1 MASRRVGTAVQPGVQ
16 NQLARLFGA
25 SSREARKTQRTP
37 VQWKATLRKVLR
49 ELDQYIRA
57 NIDTDEL
64 HHSIIAT
71 GFLAANESLKQDDF
85 WPGYTEGVTRVLV
98 ALLGDCPD
106 HRRRKAGKKSM
117 DHYRLN
123 LHRSVHYTRD
133 AEQRFRTLI
142 AAGVF
147 GLPDLSVAPRDVL
160 MEFREQFGSKPT
172 HRQFM
177 RWYKKHFPADYTAV
191 FS

>member
-1 MASRRVGTAVQPGVQ
+1 
-16 NQLARLFGA
+16 
-25 SSREARKTQRTP
+25 
-37 VQWKATLRKVLR
+37 
-49 ELDQYIRA
+49 
-57 NIDTDEL
+57 
-64 HHSIIAT
+64 
-71 GFLAANESLKQDDF
+71 
-85 WPGYTEGVTRVLV
+85 
-98 ALLGDCPD
+98 
-106 HRRRKAGKKSM
+106 M
-117 DHYRLN
+117 DHYLLN
-123 LHRSVHYTRD
+123 LHRSVHYTQD